1 MPRLAVSSSSATS
14 LSLLSRP
21 SSSRLP
27 ALARG
32 YAAPPSQNPHLV
44 VPADSRTDVLRGV
57 LYPRDA
63 YSPSSA
69 SPSGAHHP
77 AHLDRLRAVLPSEE
91 AHETIERAWRL
102 FQREKRARRTISL
115 EAKFKAMEEACDELE
130 KMTRSATEG
139 GEGKAPRY
147 LYDRAMAR
155 ARQTTTEGAKGK
167 KATAESRWLEAR
179 IEGLVPREAWVP
191 TETRGKGWKYDWTRP
206 Q

>member
-1 MPRLAVSSSSATS
+1 
-14 LSLLSRP
+14 
-21 SSSRLP
+21 
-27 ALARG
+27 
-32 YAAPPSQNPHLV
+32 
-44 VPADSRTDVLRGV
+44 
-57 LYPRDA
+57 
-63 YSPSSA
+63 
-69 SPSGAHHP
+69 
-77 AHLDRLRAVLPSEE
+77 
-91 AHETIERAWRL
+91 
-102 FQREKRARRTISL
+102 
-115 EAKFKAMEEACDELE
+115 MEEACDELE

-155 ARQTTTEGAKGK
+155 ARQTPTEGAKGK